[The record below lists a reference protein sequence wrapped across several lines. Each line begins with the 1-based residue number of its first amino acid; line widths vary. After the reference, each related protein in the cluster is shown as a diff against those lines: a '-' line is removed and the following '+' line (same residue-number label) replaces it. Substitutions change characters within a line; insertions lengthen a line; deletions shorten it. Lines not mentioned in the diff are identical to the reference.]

1 MIFSRRLSRIGLLV
15 ATLTIMGS
23 AISIDASTINTSWK
37 GGTGNWSVSTDW
49 TNGVPNNRGGNVY
62 NATIDSGGTD
72 LVSLDINATIASIAL
87 GGTSGSSTLQN
98 LSGKAESLEV
108 TGATTINNTGGLTF
122 GNTSTLKFDGG
133 LTAGGQVNLTGA
145 TATITGS
152 LTLKSGSAATVSG
165 GSTLTVNGNLTN
177 SSTSF
182 ETANGTGNKVTVSG
196 GFSNT
201 GSLFLFG
208 TADTL
213 TVSKTLTNNA
223 GATLALETSSDV
235 ANIGMLINSGSV
247 TVGTGTTLNLTNQA
261 TGVTDVSAGSMLT
274 VDGTLKAGS
283 VNGLAKLGS
292 VEGTLN
298 LGNGQTT
305 GDTPS
310 SGTLTVAAGGSL
322 VLNNSGTTLSVTGAL
337 SDSGSVTLNSGATLN
352 LTQGMSKLGGA
363 LFLQNGKTT
372 SITPSGGTLTL
383 AAGSILEVQEAS
395 GLTVNGNLT
404 NSSTSFET
412 ANGTGNKVTVSGGFS
427 NSGSLLLFGT
437 ADTLTVSKTLTNNAG
452 ATLALESSGQVA
464 NISTLSNSGVFNIN
478 GGTANIGAVSNSGTV
493 SISAGTVLNVTGAG
507 SKYTQTAGTTTDDG
521 SFTLPSGGAL
531 SLNSGS
537 LFGRGTITGA
547 VTSSGTI
554 TPGDSSAT
562 TGILTE
568 KGAYTQNF
576 AGVLDMSIGGTTV
589 GAQFDQFTITGKAS
603 LNGALNVAEI
613 NGFTPT
619 SGETFDIVN
628 FASKAGAFSSC
639 NGHSGGTTCTINST
653 EHFLVEYNPTNVT
666 LKVVP
671 GASSVTLAG
680 TPEPSTLL
688 MLGSGGLLLL
698 AHLRGRERQ
707 SKDQGQ
713 SL

>member
-165 GSTLTVNGNLTN
+165 GST
-177 SSTSF
+177 
-182 ETANGTGNKVTVSG
+182 
-196 GFSNT
+196 
-201 GSLFLFG
+201 
-208 TADTL
+208 
-213 TVSKTLTNNA
+213 
-223 GATLALETSSDV
+223 
-235 ANIGMLINSGSV
+235 
-247 TVGTGTTLNLTNQA
+247 
-261 TGVTDVSAGSMLT
+261 
-274 VDGTLKAGS
+274 
-283 VNGLAKLGS
+283 
-292 VEGTLN
+292 
-298 LGNGQTT
+298 
-305 GDTPS
+305 
-310 SGTLTVAAGGSL
+310 
-322 VLNNSGTTLSVTGAL
+322 
-337 SDSGSVTLNSGATLN
+337 
-352 LTQGMSKLGGA
+352 
-363 LFLQNGKTT
+363 
-372 SITPSGGTLTL
+372 
-383 AAGSILEVQEAS
+383 
-395 GLTVNGNLT
+395 LTVNGNLT